1 MDKDF
6 MEFLYDYA
14 NHLEGK
20 GKDGMIIIDFVKAL
34 AVRMGYLEPD
44 DILTEPEEPLSSTIL
59 LSEDELEEYIEH
71 LEVSLQHKDRIINA
85 LLNQLEGR

>member
-1 MDKDF
+1 

-14 NHLEGK
+14 DYLEGK

-44 DILTEPEEPLSSTIL
+44 DIIMDTEESPGTTII
-59 LSEDELEEYIEH
+59 LSEDDMEEYIEH
-71 LEVSLQHKDRIINA
+71 LEGRLLYKDRIINA

>member
-1 MDKDF
+1 
-6 MEFLYDYA
+6 MEFLYDYTDY
-14 NHLEGK
+14 LEGK

-34 AVRMGYLEPD
+34 AVRMGYIEPD
-44 DILTEPEEPLSSTIL
+44 DIITDSEEPPISTIL